1 MRTKKAIKNI
11 SASMLYQIVAL
22 ICGLITPRLILST
35 FGSTYNGVVA
45 SATQFLSMISI
56 LNLGIAG
63 PTRVALYKTLAA
75 NDVEGTSRIMR
86 ATKNYMRKVAIILI
100 GYVALLCLI
109 YPFISHNDLSHK
121 ESALLIGIVSLGA
134 FADYFFGISN
144 ATLLS
149 ADQSGYISY
158 IINIGKTIINTLLVA
173 ILIKMN
179 CSIFQVKLGS
189 SLVFF
194 IAPFVLDIYVK
205 RKYKLHDK
213 CEPDYG
219 AIKQRGAAAFHSIAN
234 IVHNNTDLIILTA
247 FTDAKVISVYTVYYL
262 VLGNIKQLTQVF
274 TNGLEGGFGNMWV
287 KKEYGPLQKNFRA
300 FEYAMFS
307 FVAVVFSCVG
317 LLIIPFV
324 AQYTRGVNDTNYILP
339 VFAVLVTIAEA
350 MYCIR
355 EPYLILVQ
363 ATGSYEETKW
373 GAMIEAIINI
383 VVSVVLVMLIGINGV
398 IIGTL
403 IANTFRTIQYAIYIS
418 NHVLKRSIMDVVKR
432 FVWMISTI
440 AIILLVSKLSFLL
453 PVLDGWLGW
462 IVLAAVTFIDA
473 AFVTIISGAIFYRN
487 DFLYFCNVLKRMI
500 RR

>member
-1 MRTKKAIKNI
+1 MRTKKAMKNI
-11 SASMLYQIVAL
+11 CASMMYQVVAL

-86 ATKNYMRKVAIILI
+86 ATKDYMHKVAIILL
-100 GYVALLCLI
+100 GYVTLLCLI
-109 YPFISHNDLSHK
+109 YPFVSHNDLSHK
-121 ESALLIGIVSLGA
+121 ENALLIGIVSLGT
-134 FADYFFGISN
+134 FAEYFFGFSN
-144 ATLLS
+144 TTLLS

-158 IINIGKTIINTLLVA
+158 LINIGKTIINTLIVT

-179 CSIFQVKLGS
+179 CNIFQVKLGS
-189 SLVFF
+189 SIVFF
-194 IAPFVLDIYVK
+194 ISPFILDIYVK
-205 RKYKLHDK
+205 KKYKLRDK
-213 CEPDYG
+213 CDPDYG

-234 IVHNNTDLIILTA
+234 IIHNNTDLVILTA

-262 VLGNIKQLTQVF
+262 VVGKIKQLTEVF

-287 KKEYGPLQKNFRA
+287 NKEYGALQKNFQA

-307 FVAVVFSCVG
+307 FVAVVFSCIG
-317 LLIIPFV
+317 LLLIPFV
-324 AQYTRGVNDTNYILP
+324 AQYTRGVNDINYILP
-339 VFAVLVTIAEA
+339 VFAALVTIAEA

-383 VVSVVLVMLIGINGV
+383 VISIVLVKLIGINGV

-403 IANTFRTIQYAIYIS
+403 IANTFRTIQYAIFIS
-418 NHVLKRSIMDVVKR
+418 DHILKRSIMDVIKR

-440 AIILLVSKLSFLL
+440 AIILLMSKMSFVL
-453 PVLDGWLGW
+453 PALDGWLGW
-462 IVLAAVTFIDA
+462 IVLAAFTFIVA
-473 AFVTIISGAIFYRN
+473 TLATVISGAICYRE
-487 DFLYFCNVLKRMI
+487 DFMFFCDVIKRML